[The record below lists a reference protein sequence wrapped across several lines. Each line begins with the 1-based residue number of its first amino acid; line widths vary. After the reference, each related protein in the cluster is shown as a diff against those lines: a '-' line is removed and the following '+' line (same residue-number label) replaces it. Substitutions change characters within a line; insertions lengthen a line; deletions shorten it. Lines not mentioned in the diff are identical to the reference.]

1 MNDINSYKRK
11 EIESHL
17 MDYLDCCDADQ
28 IEKYVDDSSELHQDA
43 FNQDYYIIGTWKS
56 EQWLGSMSFQVIGF
70 IKDYEQDNFG
80 EVCTDLSNPERIVN
94 MFTYIIGEEIVSC
107 GDWKEKLEESNREKV
122 IKGDKQ
128 AVGVAVALAL
138 GEEYA

>member
-1 MNDINSYKRK
+1 MNDINSYKRD

-17 MDYLDCCDADQ
+17 MDYLDYCDADQ
-28 IEKYVDDSSELHQDA
+28 IEKYIDDSGELHNDA
-43 FNQDYYIIGTWKS
+43 FNQDYYIIGTYQAEK
-56 EQWLGSMSFQVIGF
+56 WLGSMSFQVIGF

-80 EVCTDLSNPERIVN
+80 EVYTDLSDPEKVVN
-94 MFTYIIGEEIVSC
+94 MFTYIIGEEIISC

-128 AVGVAVALAL
+128 AVGVSVALAL

>member
-1 MNDINSYKRK
+1 MNDINSYKRD

-17 MDYLDCCDADQ
+17 MDYLDYCDADQ
-28 IEKYVDDSSELHQDA
+28 IEKYIDDSGELHNDA
-43 FNQDYYIIGTWKS
+43 FNQDYYIIGTYQAEK
-56 EQWLGSMSFQVIGF
+56 WLGSMSFQVIGF

-80 EVCTDLSNPERIVN
+80 EVYTDLSDPEKVVN

-128 AVGVAVALAL
+128 AVGVSVALAL

>member
-1 MNDINSYKRK
+1 MQVRAG
-11 EIESHL
+11 HL
-17 MDYLDCCDADQ
+17 LQAWMRVRC
-28 IEKYVDDSSELHQDA
+28 
-43 FNQDYYIIGTWKS
+43 
-56 EQWLGSMSFQVIGF
+56 SFAVHDF
-70 IKDYEQDNFG
+70 RN
-80 EVCTDLSNPERIVN
+80 
-94 MFTYIIGEEIVSC
+94 IGEEIVSC